1 MTTAAKSLPAHG
13 ERPRYLRGCRCQ
25 PCIGA
30 NKRYCKQYR
39 VRTINKPVRIDA
51 TPVRELLQEWV
62 DQGYSQTQ
70 IGDAVGKKSGDISK
84 LLHGQPTIAP
94 SVAERILRSPGP
106 DGTPAHARVDSTA
119 TIRRGRALH
128 AIGYPIYVIA
138 ENVPMATNHL
148 GRVLY
153 HQPAAVSAAVAHG
166 MRDLYKQWSGT
177 PGPSHFAIHNARR
190 RSWDGPLAWDDD
202 TIGDPQAHPEWTG
215 ECGTDRGWWMHN
227 INNIPACRR
236 CDEAHSAWLAERK
249 HLPSAERFRQLAYA
263 KGAASNRG
271 AVLAADA
278 RELMRVSGLNT
289 EQVAERLGVTRN
301 HIQQEL
307 LRHPEAADTQPADQ
321 AETELAA

>member
-1 MTTAAKSLPAHG
+1 VTTAVKPLPAHG

-25 PCIGA
+25 PCIDA

-84 LLHGQPTIAP
+84 LLRGQPTIAP

-106 DGTPAHARVDSTA
+106 DGTPAHARVDSTG

-153 HQPAAVSAAVAHG
+153 HQPDAVSAAVAHG

-190 RSWDGPLAWDDD
+190 RNWDGPLAWDDD
-202 TIGDPQAHPEWTG
+202 TIDDPQAQPDLGDRVLNFHERAALRREDIIHLAWCGYEPEQIRERMGNEVSISTVRQIVQDWRTG
-215 ECGTDRGWWMHN
+215 TKRQ
-227 INNIPACRR
+227 
-236 CDEAHSAWLAERK
+236 RK
-249 HLPSAERFRQLAYA
+249 
-263 KGAASNRG
+263 
-271 AVLAADA
+271 
-278 RELMRVSGLNT
+278 
-289 EQVAERLGVTRN
+289 
-301 HIQQEL
+301 QE
-307 LRHPEAADTQPADQ
+307 PADTDQ
-321 AETELAA
+321 ADTELAA